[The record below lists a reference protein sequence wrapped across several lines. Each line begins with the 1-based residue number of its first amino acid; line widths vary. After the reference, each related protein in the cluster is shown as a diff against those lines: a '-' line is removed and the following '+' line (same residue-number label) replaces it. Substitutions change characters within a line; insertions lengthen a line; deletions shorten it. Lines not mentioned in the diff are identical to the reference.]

1 MTIRQ
6 RPPGRRKT
14 WKDREIT
21 RWEIIRRTLNKLPP
35 FLDGYSAIVRAI
47 ENDDVAHAYFLAK
60 ELEHSSRIVK
70 ARIFALFSFVDRTEK

>member
-1 MTIRQ
+1 MKSSRK
-6 RPPGRRKT
+6 RPGRRKT
-14 WKDREIT
+14 WKEREIT
-21 RWEIIRRTLNKLPP
+21 KLEIIRRTLNKLPP

-70 ARIFALFSFVDRTEK
+70 ARIFALFSFVDRKEK